1 MSPQEARKL
10 RAIYHNVGH
19 GQAIHIFGPRGDV
32 IVIDLGSSRDFS
44 PLTWLRGE
52 TDTIDYLIVTHPH
65 GDHIEEM
72 PLISKLGFKVRQFW
86 RPKWLSEQ
94 DVYKQNQS
102 AYRINLEHYFEMSKR
117 YSHKVSEHERVGNP
131 DVSGG
136 LSVKV
141 FSSRSCGTS
150 NINNHSGVAFVEYA
164 SSGLLIPG
172 DNEPPSWR
180 ALLQQPGFLAAL
192 RNVDIFMAS
201 HHGRASGYC
210 PDIFVNKPRLCLVSD
225 GRVQDTDA
233 RSRYSAQADGWKV
246 HYRDGAE
253 SETRYCLTTRTDGYI
268 QVDAGLNSSNP
279 YLSVRAD

>member
-1 MSPQEARKL
+1 QEAKKL

-102 AYRINLEHYFEMSKR
+102 SYR
-117 YSHKVSEHERVGNP
+117 
-131 DVSGG
+131 
-136 LSVKV
+136 
-141 FSSRSCGTS
+141 
-150 NINNHSGVAFVEYA
+150 
-164 SSGLLIPG
+164 
-172 DNEPPSWR
+172 
-180 ALLQQPGFLAAL
+180 
-192 RNVDIFMAS
+192 
-201 HHGRASGYC
+201 
-210 PDIFVNKPRLCLVSD
+210 
-225 GRVQDTDA
+225 
-233 RSRYSAQADGWKV
+233 
-246 HYRDGAE
+246 
-253 SETRYCLTTRTDGYI
+253 
-268 QVDAGLNSSNP
+268 
-279 YLSVRAD
+279 